1 MHYNAKISDI
11 YKYVKLRENSSNQ
24 TPEKKFGP
32 FSWKQSG
39 RSKEQV
45 KVILN
50 EIIETK
56 ISAISAVTDLLFYP
70 RDAMLARVLATA
82 LCLSVCHKSVFYR
95 N

>member
-1 MHYNAKISDI
+1 MHYSAKIQDI

-45 KVILN
+45 KVIL
-50 EIIETK
+50 TK
-56 ISAISAVTDLLFYP
+56 LLKQKYQPFQQLLISCFS
-70 RDAMLARVLATA
+70 RAT
-82 LCLSVCHKSVFYR
+82 LC
-95 N
+95 